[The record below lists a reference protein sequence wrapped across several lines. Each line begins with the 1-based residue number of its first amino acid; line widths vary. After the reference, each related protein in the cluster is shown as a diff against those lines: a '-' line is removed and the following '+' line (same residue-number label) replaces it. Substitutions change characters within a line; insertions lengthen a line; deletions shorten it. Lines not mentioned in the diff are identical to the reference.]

1 MKRLYKNSK
10 YIIAVSNN
18 TKNLL
23 IKSNE
28 FKEVNKIKL
37 IYNGLEDEFIKKEKD
52 YSLRNKLGFE
62 EDDFILLTIS
72 RILPRKGQDNVIKA
86 LSKIKNKKIKYL
98 CVGDGGYIKKFKTL

>member
-72 RILPRKGQDNVIKA
+72 RILPR
-86 LSKIKNKKIKYL
+86 
-98 CVGDGGYIKKFKTL
+98 